1 MLSSQDKVVSKA
13 HVVPVHGAYNLV
25 KEIMHWMPTSTG
37 SSHSVDTFAN

>member
-25 KEIMHWMPTSTG
+25 GDYALDAHLHW
-37 SSHSVDTFAN
+37 V